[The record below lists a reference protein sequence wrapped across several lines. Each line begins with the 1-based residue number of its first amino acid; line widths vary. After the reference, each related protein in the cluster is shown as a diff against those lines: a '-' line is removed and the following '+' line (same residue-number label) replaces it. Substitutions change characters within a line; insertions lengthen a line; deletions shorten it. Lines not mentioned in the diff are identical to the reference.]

1 MLPLLKSIRRIGQT
15 QLIRR
20 QIANLLQFECQLDA
34 FQLHQSLLAF
44 DRGLMNDITGHY
56 RNPEKPYPDP
66 ATGNPL
72 LFETT
77 SLLEACGLDNP
88 LHKIYVTSDPLEGL
102 PQLLFLFLLTYIPK
116 VLPLPSLSLPLLP
129 LTLCAVGIRC
139 KLWYFVKTKREISF
153 GWIST
158 GRWHRLSPQA
168 IPPSNHQTSDQLFG
182 SVRSLHDPNRLSRHR
197 ERVLFLQSG

>member
-1 MLPLLKSIRRIGQT
+1 MKKVEKLMLPLLKNIRRIGQT

-44 DRGLMNDITGHY
+44 DRGLMNDITNHY

-77 SLLEACGLDNP
+77 SLLEACGLDDP

-102 PQLLFLFLLTYIPK
+102 PQLLFLFLLTYLPK
-116 VLPLPSLSLPLLP
+116 VSSFSRSLPPLPPSFCPHSSLS
-129 LTLCAVGIRC
+129 
-139 KLWYFVKTKREISF
+139 SD
-153 GWIST
+153 
-158 GRWHRLSPQA
+158 
-168 IPPSNHQTSDQLFG
+168 PSHTI
-182 SVRSLHDPNRLSRHR
+182 
-197 ERVLFLQSG
+197 

>member
-1 MLPLLKSIRRIGQT
+1 LANPAKLYGNAMKKVEKLMLPLLKSIRRIGQT

-44 DRGLMNDITGHY
+44 DRGLMNDITSHY

-116 VLPLPSLSLPLLP
+116 VLSSSH
-129 LTLCAVGIRC
+129 LTTL
-139 KLWYFVKTKREISF
+139 TSF
-153 GWIST
+153 SWSMT
-158 GRWHRLSPQA
+158 
-168 IPPSNHQTSDQLFG
+168 QTSGLC
-182 SVRSLHDPNRLSRHR
+182 
-197 ERVLFLQSG
+197 

>member
-1 MLPLLKSIRRIGQT
+1 MKKVEKLMLPLLKSIRRIGQT

-20 QIANLLQFECQLDA
+20 QIAYLLQFECQLDA

-44 DRGLMNDITGHY
+44 DRGLMNDITNHY

-77 SLLEACGLDNP
+77 SLLEACGLDDP
-88 LHKIYVTSDPLEGL
+88 LQKIYVTSVPLEGL

-116 VLPLPSLSLPLLP
+116 VVTPSLFLL
-129 LTLCAVGIRC
+129 
-139 KLWYFVKTKREISF
+139 
-153 GWIST
+153 
-158 GRWHRLSPQA
+158 
-168 IPPSNHQTSDQLFG
+168 
-182 SVRSLHDPNRLSRHR
+182 
-197 ERVLFLQSG
+197 

>member
-1 MLPLLKSIRRIGQT
+1 MKKVEKLMLPLLKSIRRIGQT

-44 DRGLMNDITGHY
+44 DRGLMNDITNHY

-77 SLLEACGLDNP
+77 SLLEACGLDDP
-88 LHKIYVTSDPLEGL
+88 LHKIYVTSVPLEGL

-116 VLPLPSLSLPLLP
+116 VTPFSISLSH
-129 LTLCAVGIRC
+129 
-139 KLWYFVKTKREISF
+139 F
-153 GWIST
+153 
-158 GRWHRLSPQA
+158 
-168 IPPSNHQTSDQLFG
+168 PPSWNTMRTLEHFFG
-182 SVRSLHDPNRLSRHR
+182 PKKNILWMVSHWLLESLAC
-197 ERVLFLQSG
+197 